1 MVVHSLTGLT
11 PNMAMVGREVLVPVT
26 LIAKPPEETS
36 VVTAPLCQI
45 CAGYAKPH
53 RQSPKR
59 KKMSYDRTIKPAK
72 FVSDQLVW
80 LY

>member
-1 MVVHSLTGLT
+1 
-11 PNMAMVGREVLVPVT
+11 MVGREVLVPVT

-36 VVTAPLCQI
+36 VVTVPLVSNLRRVRETTQAI
-45 CAGYAKPH
+45 AKT
-53 RQSPKR
+53 Q
-59 KKMSYDRTIKPAK
+59 KMSYDRTIKPAK

>member
-36 VVTAPLCQI
+36 VVTVP
-45 CAGYAKPH
+45 
-53 RQSPKR
+53 
-59 KKMSYDRTIKPAK
+59 
-72 FVSDQLVW
+72 FVSNLRRVRETTQAIAKTQKNVL
-80 LY
+80 